1 MRNTRKCE
9 GKKYLIVDDN
19 ILDKLLDII
28 KKIIGIEKFDD
39 TKTLIE
45 TNDILPDVITL
56 KNIVILITCILK
68 NNDKFHPE
76 LFLEEESQMN
86 KYGNNMPC

>member
-1 MRNTRKCE
+1 MRNARKCE

-28 KKIIGIEKFDD
+28 KKIISTEKFDD

-56 KNIVILITCILK
+56 KNIVILITCIIK

-76 LFLEEESQMN
+76 LFLEEES
-86 KYGNNMPC
+86 YDE

>member
-9 GKKYLIVDDN
+9 DKKYLIVDDN

-28 KKIIGIEKFDD
+28 KKIISTEKFDD

-56 KNIVILITCILK
+56 KNIVILITCIIK

-76 LFLEEESQMN
+76 LFLEEES
-86 KYGNNMPC
+86 YDE

>member
-28 KKIIGIEKFDD
+28 KKIISTEKFDD

-56 KNIVILITCILK
+56 KNIVILITCIIK

-76 LFLEEESQMN
+76 LFLEEES
-86 KYGNNMPC
+86 YDE

>member
-56 KNIVILITCILK
+56 KNIVILITRIIK

-76 LFLEEESQMN
+76 LFLEEES
-86 KYGNNMPC
+86 YDE

>member
-1 MRNTRKCE
+1 MRNTRQCE

-56 KNIVILITCILK
+56 NNIVILITCIIK

-76 LFLEEESQMN
+76 LFLEEES
-86 KYGNNMPC
+86 YDE

>member
-28 KKIIGIEKFDD
+28 KKIISTEKFDD

-45 TNDILPDVITL
+45 TNDILPDVVTL
-56 KNIVILITCILK
+56 KNIVILITCIIK
-68 NNDKFHPE
+68 K
-76 LFLEEESQMN
+76 Q
-86 KYGNNMPC
+86 

>member
-56 KNIVILITCILK
+56 KNIVILITCIIK

-76 LFLEEESQMN
+76 LFLEEES
-86 KYGNNMPC
+86 YDE

>member
-28 KKIIGIEKFDD
+28 EKIIGIKKFDD

-45 TNDILPDVITL
+45 TNDILPDVVTL
-56 KNIVILITCILK
+56 KNIVILITCIIK

-76 LFLEEESQMN
+76 LFLEEES
-86 KYGNNMPC
+86 YDE